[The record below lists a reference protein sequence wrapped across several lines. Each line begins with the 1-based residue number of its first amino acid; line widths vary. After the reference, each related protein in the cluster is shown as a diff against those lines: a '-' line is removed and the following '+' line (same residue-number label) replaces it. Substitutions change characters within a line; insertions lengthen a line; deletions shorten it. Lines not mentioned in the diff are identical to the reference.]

1 MSTMTMLDL
10 GTAPRV
16 NLLPPEIQEDARFR
30 RVQLGL
36 ALVVVAAVAG
46 SYLLYQQGGSAVTS
60 AQSQLASSQAK
71 SAALTRQL
79 NGLQYV
85 TVAATQ
91 KDAAEATLTQALAT
105 EVHWSSY
112 MADLSTLVPP
122 TVWMTQI
129 SFTESV
135 LPGTQATPPSSGVV
149 GQVSFTGNALGHQRL
164 ADWLDA
170 QTHEPGFA
178 NPAFSLSTEQ
188 LIGSTKVAQFNSNV
202 AITSDGLTKRCAQA
216 GVC

>member
-1 MSTMTMLDL
+1 MSTMTALDL
-10 GTAPRV
+10 SAAPRV
-16 NLLPPEIQEDARFR
+16 NLLPPEIGEEARFR

-46 SYLLYQQGGSAVTS
+46 SYLLYQQGGGAVTD
-60 AQSQLASSQAK
+60 AQTQLASSQAK

-105 EVHWSSY
+105 EIHWSSY
-112 MADLSTLVPP
+112 LADLSALVPP
-122 TVWMTQI
+122 TVWMTQAT
-129 SFTESV
+129 FTESV
-135 LPGTQATPPSSGVV
+135 LPGSAAVPPTAGTV
-149 GQVSFTGNALGHQRL
+149 GAVTFTGIAIGHQRV

-170 QTHEPGFA
+170 QTRETGFA
-178 NPAFSLSTEQ
+178 NPSFSLSAEQ
-188 LIGSTKVAQFNSNV
+188 LIGATKVAQFNSTV
-202 AITSDGLTKRCAQA
+202 AVTTDGLTKRCAQP